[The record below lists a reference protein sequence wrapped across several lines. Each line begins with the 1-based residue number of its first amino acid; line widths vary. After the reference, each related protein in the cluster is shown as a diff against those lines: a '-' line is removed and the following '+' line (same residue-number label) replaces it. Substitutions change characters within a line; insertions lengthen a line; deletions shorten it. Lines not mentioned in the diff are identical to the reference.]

1 MARAA
6 AVTGL
11 LWCQFV
17 LVQFSSGDVLHVP
30 EELAQEA
37 TFIRTS
43 NTGEDNTTWS
53 HLQASVKRQAF
64 LNSHSQNYKQP
75 TKYGPNQ
82 FSHLSPHQFK
92 DIYLRARPEVVPKYN
107 STRFGHLRS
116 KPCPARFD
124 WREYKAIGPVQDQ
137 GLCGGC
143 WAFSV
148 VAAIEAVEV
157 KDGGTLQDLSVQ
169 QVIDCSY
176 INAGCKGGSTVS
188 TLKWLKQ
195 SKMKLVREKR
205 YPYKAETKM
214 CQIFPQSFGSA
225 SVKDYYAFDFSSQ
238 EELMMQWLV
247 YAGPLVV
254 IVDAVSWQ
262 DYLGGVIQH
271 HCSSR
276 HANHA
281 VVIIGYDI
289 TGEVPFWI
297 IRNSWGKSW
306 GDGGYAY
313 VKMGENMCGVADCV
327 AVVVL

>member
-92 DIYLRARPEVVPKYN
+92 DLYLRARPEVVPKYN

-195 SKMKLVREKR
+195 VL
-205 YPYKAETKM
+205 
-214 CQIFPQSFGSA
+214 QSFINT
-225 SVKDYYAFDFSSQ
+225 VYFMIRINQNSQ

-313 VKMGENMCGVADCV
+313 VKMGENMCGNVSSINNANIIV
-327 AVVVL
+327 

>member
-1 MARAA
+1 
-6 AVTGL
+6 
-11 LWCQFV
+11 
-17 LVQFSSGDVLHVP
+17 
-30 EELAQEA
+30 
-37 TFIRTS
+37 
-43 NTGEDNTTWS
+43 NTTIIFLKQCPVCGDQFDHRKS
-53 HLQASVKRQAF
+53 ASVKRQAF

-92 DIYLRARPEVVPKYN
+92 DLYLRARPEVVPKYN

-195 SKMKLVREKR
+195 VL
-205 YPYKAETKM
+205 
-214 CQIFPQSFGSA
+214 QSFINT
-225 SVKDYYAFDFSSQ
+225 VYFMIRINQNQ

-313 VKMGENMCGVADCV
+313 VKMGENMCGK
-327 AVVVL
+327 LKQN